1 MWIFN
6 NNKKRLNKGTSPQGA
21 SSASGGSL
29 SAGEKGRGASPA
41 PIAQGASAAIPT
53 STKKSLSLTKT
64 KKTMTSDTGVSQGVK
79 RSRAATTASGFTPP
93 TKSQCPS
100 ETAGRSSPLRS
111 NKTSYAWAAK
121 GALEIVVVD
130 GSHSHITRGKFYS
143 VEKAALD
150 KVIEAFHSGAWLPTI
165 NTWSYSTAMATV
177 SFNDDRSRRFVLDI
191 LASKGL
197 VALSVE
203 EWKELR
209 QPTKIYSGVIRG
221 ATAMLDLDI
230 ICQLLAR
237 DCRSKNI
244 PGGFSIVNTVKTQ
257 TGDLILYVKVR
268 EDQIKVLDSISATL
282 SVGVTT
288 VLLQDVRGI
297 SRESPSATKV
307 SKETKNLND

>member
-1 MWIFN
+1 M
-6 NNKKRLNKGTSPQGA
+6 NKGTSPQGA
-21 SSASGGSL
+21 SSGSGGSL
-29 SAGEKGRGASPA
+29 SAGEKGR
-41 PIAQGASAAIPT
+41 AAIPT

-64 KKTMTSDTGVSQGVK
+64 TKTMTSDTGVSQGVK

-130 GSHSHITRGKFYS
+130 GDHSHITRGKFYS
-143 VEKAALD
+143 IEKAALD
-150 KVIEAFHSGAWLPTI
+150 KVIEALHAGAWLPTI

-221 ATAMLDLDI
+221 ATATLDLDT
-230 ICQLLAR
+230 ICLLLAR
-237 DCRSKNI
+237 DCRGKNI
-244 PGGFSIVNTVKTQ
+244 PGGVPVVNAVKTQ
-257 TGDLILYVKVR
+257 TGDLILYVKLR
-268 EDQIKVLDSISATL
+268 EDQIKALENNSGTL
-282 SVGVTT
+282 GVGVTT
-288 VLLQDVRGI
+288 VLFQDTRGSKIKKEKEDNSSTKADLQ
-297 SRESPSATKV
+297 SP
-307 SKETKNLND
+307 